1 MEVPYCVICIEPL
14 DENDATNPVT
24 KLPGCGHKIHTKCA
38 LESAWKGNVSCPTC
52 RRLPLPVD
60 EMDVED
66 NREDAISRHNNA
78 EMQKFFLKGIRM
90 ARTQKASRE
99 LKDAVARYH
108 KQMEDVAKK
117 KEEERFFNK
126 MRKEAMQEMQGAA
139 RKVKDK
145 YKAKVDKAGY
155 NGRSCVS
162 KIVVKTYN
170 KAFNRDKDRVSR
182 SCKRKVAR
190 AAGWKRVN
198 AI

>member
-1 MEVPYCVICIEPL
+1 
-14 DENDATNPVT
+14 
-24 KLPGCGHKIHTKCA
+24 
-38 LESAWKGNVSCPTC
+38 
-52 RRLPLPVD
+52 
-60 EMDVED
+60 VED

-78 EMQKFFLKGIRM
+78 EMQKFFLKGMRM

-117 KEEERFFNK
+117 KEEERFLNK
-126 MRKEAMQEMQGAA
+126 MRKEAMQEMQGAV

-170 KAFNRDKDRVSR
+170 KAWNHSKERVSR

>member
-1 MEVPYCVICIEPL
+1 
-14 DENDATNPVT
+14 
-24 KLPGCGHKIHTKCA
+24 
-38 LESAWKGNVSCPTC
+38 
-52 RRLPLPVD
+52 
-60 EMDVED
+60 
-66 NREDAISRHNNA
+66 
-78 EMQKFFLKGIRM
+78 
-90 ARTQKASRE
+90 
-99 LKDAVARYH
+99 
-108 KQMEDVAKK
+108 MEDVAKK
-117 KEEERFFNK
+117 KEEERFLNK

-170 KAFNRDKDRVSR
+170 KAWNRDKERVSR